1 MPQEAENVN
10 KATMVLAA
18 AALSITLIP
27 AALAAEGVQG
37 IDEASRRQ
45 PGADHADAG
54 GLPPMP
60 MTTAADG
67 SPTLTA

>member
-54 GLPPMP
+54 
-60 MTTAADG
+60 
-67 SPTLTA
+67 